1 MCYTLNMRRLLE
13 ESLVTLKRLPGLKVT
28 CREEVVGPRHGHYDA
43 LVTVRAHA
51 DTDDYAAEV
60 KPRVTT
66 RSLSSLL
73 SQLAQVR
80 QASGALPMLLTDHV
94 TPAVA
99 DMLEAH
105 DIAYADS
112 AGNVFLNGPA
122 AYVLVRGHRPEK
134 ATPRTGLTKTDLE
147 LVFAILSRPQLLEEP
162 LRQIAVA
169 TGVSLGKVSNTLR
182 TLDELRLIR
191 HQGRRKV
198 LHDPRRLLD
207 RWEVGYL
214 EVVRPR
220 LGPSTW
226 HLRAKTDLD
235 ETRRRAAHL
244 PDTLVGGEFAADDIT
259 GFLKPNTLTL
269 HVPAGETKSIA
280 VELKLRP
287 TTSEPDVVLLERF
300 LPPMD
305 QADQPSADTTRA
317 AFAHPILV
325 RAELLALGGDRLRE
339 VADRLRDDAILPGLR
354 DVA

>member
-1 MCYTLNMRRLLE
+1 MCYTLNMRQLLE
-13 ESLVTLKRLPGLKVT
+13 DSLAALERLPGLKVT
-28 CREEVVGPRHGHYDA
+28 YREEIASHPHAHYDV
-43 LVTVRAHA
+43 LVTVSAHA
-51 DTDDYAAEV
+51 DTDNYAAEV

-73 SQLAQVR
+73 SRLVQVR
-80 QASGALPMLLTDHV
+80 QASNALPMLLTDYV

-99 DMLEAH
+99 DMLEAN

-134 ATPRTGLTKTDLE
+134 TTPRTGLTKTDLE
-147 LVFAILSRPQLLEEP
+147 LVFAMLRRPQLLQEP

-191 HQGRRKV
+191 HQGKQRV
-198 LHDPRRLLD
+198 LHDPQRLLD

-220 LGPSTW
+220 LHPSTW
-226 HLRAKTDLD
+226 HLGAKHTLG
-235 ETRRRAAHL
+235 ETHQRAAHL
-244 PDTLVGGEFAADDIT
+244 PDVLVGGEFAADVIT
-259 GFLKPNTLTL
+259 GFLKPGTLTL
-269 HVPAGETKSIA
+269 HVPTGETKSIA
-280 VELKLRP
+280 VELQLRP
-287 TTSEPDVVLLERF
+287 STSEPDVVLLERF

-305 QADQPSADTTRA
+305 QADQPSTNMTRA
-317 AFAHPILV
+317 TFTHPILV
-325 RAELLALGGDRLRE
+325 RAELLALGSDRLRE
-339 VADRLRDDAILPGLR
+339 VADRLRDDVILPGLR